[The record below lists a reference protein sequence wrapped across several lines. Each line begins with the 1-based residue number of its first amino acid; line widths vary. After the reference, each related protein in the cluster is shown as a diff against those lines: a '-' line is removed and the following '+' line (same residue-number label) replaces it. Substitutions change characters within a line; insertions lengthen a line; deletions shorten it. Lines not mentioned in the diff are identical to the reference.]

1 KQSAGVLLDF
11 DRFGVSFGLSSV
23 VTINVFSLRFQEFIF
38 FLNRAPNNHEFHPN
52 RVLNPSPLRGEIVAS
67 SIISP

>member
-23 VTINVFSLRFQEFIF
+23 VTINVFSLRFQ
-38 FLNRAPNNHEFHPN
+38 
-52 RVLNPSPLRGEIVAS
+52 RGQFSWMSCAFVMSVDGRRTSRHAS
-67 SIISP
+67 MTGYTHL